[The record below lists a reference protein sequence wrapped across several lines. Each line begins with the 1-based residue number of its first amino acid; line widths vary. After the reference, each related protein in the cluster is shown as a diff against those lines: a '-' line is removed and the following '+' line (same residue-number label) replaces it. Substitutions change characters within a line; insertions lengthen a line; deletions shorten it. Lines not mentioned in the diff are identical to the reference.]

1 MKPIRFGIFNI
12 KGDYEKVLDFNFF
25 ESIGCTFQYFNGDDY
40 IDQIRRCVR
49 KREIDILLLTRY
61 NHLASEFVIP
71 MNEMVNDIQQYIPVL
86 IVDVYFPNVTLKDE
100 YTGNTFI
107 LKDSSM
113 GGVSPNIIEVPLL
126 GVVNFD
132 MLHIHKHNGNPY
144 FKEFVIK
151 EYDEFYNR
159 TYDIMCKLGKAKPIK
174 LITTLLAVK
183 NNFNKSYINISF
195 SRESSIQNTNDINTI
210 LDININDEIIN
221 KFDLKKERE
230 KVLIGSYLGSFYSK
244 SKLNRT
250 NGYKDYNV
258 DFNSY
263 SEIYVETLTSELKN
277 IQNNSEVLAFTEKTF
292 NNFFDYKIPL
302 AIDTPAQID
311 YLKQI
316 GFEFPIEPC
325 YLETSDTIETIYQ
338 KIDKW
343 MKELKQFDFKQI
355 WEDMMYDNS
364 GDTPLHK
371 NHKLIYELLSN
382 MPEGKYWYSKPM
394 YQATFKVIEKIFPN
408 LLETYRN
415 WDYQTY
421 LWFKNKNLLT

>member
-61 NHLASEFVIP
+61 NHRPSEFSIP
-71 MNEMVNDIQQYIPVL
+71 MNEMVNDIQNYIPVL

-144 FKEFVIK
+144 AKQFVIK

-174 LITTLLAVK
+174 LLTTLLAVK
-183 NNFNKSYINISF
+183 NNLNNSYINISF
-195 SRESSIQNTNDINTI
+195 SKENSIKNIDDIDNI
-210 LDININDEIIN
+210 LNNNINADIIN
-221 KFDLKKERE
+221 KFDLKEESER
-230 KVLIGSYLGSFYSK
+230 VLIGSYLGSLYSK
-244 SKLNRT
+244 GKLNCT
-250 NGYKDYNV
+250 SGYKDYNV

-263 SEIYVETLTSELKN
+263 SEIYVETLTCELNN
-277 IQNNSEVLAFTEKTF
+277 IQNSPELLAFTEKTF
-292 NNFFDYKIPL
+292 NNFFDFKIPL
-302 AIDTPAQID
+302 AVDTPAQINF
-311 YLKQI
+311 LKQI
-316 GFEFPIEPC
+316 GFEFPIPPC
-325 YLETSDTIETIYQ
+325 YLEVSDTLETIYD

-343 MKELKQFDFKQI
+343 MAGLNHFDFKTI
-355 WEDMMYDNS
+355 WEDMIYDKDSNS
-364 GDTPLHK
+364 PLHK

-382 MPEGKYWYSKPM
+382 NNNLQYWYSKPM
-394 YQATFKVIEKIFPN
+394 YQSTYKVIEKIFPN

-421 LWFKNKNLLT
+421 LWFKNKNLLN